1 MKKQLIKSYDKLDA
15 NSLEDFY
22 MIVAQ
27 SIETSLIQSGAV
39 PGNDYTLLD
48 LYKLAQPFVLER
60 FKTEKSLS
68 YAVAW

>member
-1 MKKQLIKSYDKLDA
+1 MKKQLIKSYDKLDV

-27 SIETSLIQSGAV
+27 NIETSLIQSGAS
-39 PGNDYTLLD
+39 PGTDYTMLD